1 MERDNTG
8 WNGDKGRIFHKRDRC
23 TGYAEKHNPN
33 SHKHIKNRVV
43 ANTANACE
51 YGYTDFAT
59 HRAACNRNSASI
71 ASDCT
76 THIGFTAFGF
86 TGRTKC
92 TARAYSAYQCSSAF
106 ADTDST
112 GGVACYHSAY
122 TNNSAFADADYTG
135 GFACTHSVGKCN
147 RANTDRDY
155 TISIARAY
163 SVGKCDFT
171 DTDTDYTGGVACYH
185 SAYTDDFT
193 VGNADCGRNFTD
205 IYKSA

>member
-8 WNGDKGRIFHKRDRC
+8 WNGDKGRIFYKRDRC
-23 TGYAEKHNPN
+23 TGYAEKHTSNP
-33 SHKHIKNRVV
+33 HKHIENRVT
-43 ANTANACE
+43 ANIANACE

-59 HRAACNRNSASI
+59 HRAACNRNSASIGRTDRGGNNGTCNADSGNI

-135 GFACTHSVGKCN
+135 GFACTHS
-147 RANTDRDY
+147 
-155 TISIARAY
+155 
-163 SVGKCDFT
+163 
-171 DTDTDYTGGVACYH
+171 
-185 SAYTDDFT
+185 AYTDDFT
-193 VGNADCGRNFTD
+193 VGNADSGRNFTD